1 MTRSEAEAAITATER
16 VDAMSRVPQEKSMKT
31 SEKDRP
37 PENWPTAGKLVFN
50 DVCMR
55 YRKSSPLVLMGLSF
69 NISGGSKVGVVG
81 RTGAGRSLI

>member
-16 VDAMSRVPQEKSMKT
+16 VDAMSRVPQEKAMKT